1 MSRMSWT
8 QTDLDNVEAA
18 LASGVLTCEVNGR
31 RVTYQ
36 ATADLLRLRNSIR
49 AYLDGQSSGS
59 TNQLTPRHQVASFAD
74 G

>member
-18 LASGVLTCEVNGR
+18 IASGVLTCEVNGR

-36 ATADLLRLRNSIR
+36 TTADLLRVRSAIR
-49 AYLDGQSSGS
+49 VYLDGQSSGS
-59 TNQLTPRHQVASFAD
+59 TSQLTPRYQVASFAD
-74 G
+74 D